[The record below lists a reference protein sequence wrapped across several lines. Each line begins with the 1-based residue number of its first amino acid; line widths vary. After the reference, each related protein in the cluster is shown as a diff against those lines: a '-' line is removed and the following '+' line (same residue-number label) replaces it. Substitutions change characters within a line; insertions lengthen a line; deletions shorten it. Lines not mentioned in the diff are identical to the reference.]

1 MCQCEYIF
9 VFLRL
14 VLCSVVITGITSN
27 SHNHVDAIQ
36 WDHAVDLNDDYRV
49 LWNIVGQEITFE
61 VQVRTLGY
69 VGLGFSLDGKLP
81 GSDVAIGWVSQGQAH
96 FQVSNWKSRTKKS
109 IFNFTFKSS
118 RYSYILKHTWY
129 LLCPLTLAHTCRCCP
144 KWVDADMPIQQQ
156 SKTKQKNRI
165 SLYGKFIVAE

>member
-1 MCQCEYIF
+1 MSNPKAYIMCQCEYIF

-14 VLCSVVITGITSN
+14 VLCSVVITGITSH
-27 SHNHVDAIQ
+27 SHSHVNAIQ

-96 FQVSNWKSRTKKS
+96 FQVST
-109 IFNFTFKSS
+109 IFF
-118 RYSYILKHTWY
+118 YS
-129 LLCPLTLAHTCRCCP
+129 
-144 KWVDADMPIQQQ
+144 D
-156 SKTKQKNRI
+156 
-165 SLYGKFIVAE
+165 F